1 MTRTPRPAR
10 AARPLAAAVAA
21 LALAA
26 LTACGGGS
34 DEGATTPEPTAGE
47 AADTCTAAGTTE
59 DGVEDGVEDGA
70 EDGSGSTVDPSA
82 PPADRLQVA
91 LDGLPAVDGTTSTE
105 GVGVV
110 PAELPADVLP
120 AGVDPADVASYGC
133 AESGWFLL
141 LRSTDVPELA
151 EVTTDERL
159 TAAGFAEGEAFESD
173 TLSPLRTFV
182 READGVVVGFAVT
195 DVATQDATY
204 PSRVGLLV
212 TPRDRLTG

>member
-1 MTRTPRPAR
+1 MTRPPRPAR
-10 AARPLAAAVAA
+10 AARPLAAAVAS

-26 LTACGGGS
+26 LTACGGS
-34 DEGATTPEPTAGE
+34 DEATVTPEPTVGE
-47 AADTCTAAGTTE
+47 AADSCTATGAG
-59 DGVEDGVEDGA
+59 
-70 EDGSGSTVDPSA
+70 DGSAAVDPSVS
-82 PPADRLQVA
+82 PADRLQAA

-105 GVGVV
+105 GAGVV

-133 AESGWFLL
+133 AETGWFLL

-159 TAAGFAEGEAFESD
+159 AAAGFVEGEAFESD
-173 TLSPLRTFV
+173 TLSALRTFV

-212 TPRDRLTG
+212 APAVPQASSAPTG